1 METKPMSREELARVL
16 ELLKSKIQTLKQA
29 QVRLEREAMQLADA
43 IRANQSVREHT
54 QGREIAGADC
64 ETR

>member
-29 QVRLEREAMQLADA
+29 QVRLKREAMQSCRC
-43 IRANQSVREHT
+43 RANQSVREHT
-54 QGREIAGADC
+54 QGGEIAGADC